1 MTFPSPPPPARDPV
15 PDPSVDP
22 VPYPAPYEEP
32 WGRLAGDL
40 RAVAASTG
48 LKVRELWRRNG
59 EGDLSVPGF
68 WPAGWAALFW
78 PLLLA
83 LGLASLLALGLGLAR
98 GLGGLPSASPSAS
111 LSAPEL
117 SPPAPRAEP
126 RSSPRAVPEPK
137 AVLDRAAVLDREP
150 GPDREPGLERQTA
163 GGAASV
169 PEPPPTLELDPL
181 LGLLVQ
187 DDSGTLIASARPVP
201 AEGRLD
207 LELSNLFQALPDAR
221 RQQQADA
228 WLQRSRD
235 LGYEHLRLLDA
246 EGVVMGQAA
255 RVGGGM
261 VLLDPPGPAG
271 S

>member
-1 MTFPSPPPPARDPV
+1 M
-15 PDPSVDP
+15 
-22 VPYPAPYEEP
+22 PYPAPYEEP

-68 WPAGWAALFW
+68 WPTAWAALFW

-111 LSAPEL
+111 LSSPEL
-117 SPPAPRAEP
+117 SPPAPRALP
-126 RSSPRAVPEPK
+126 RSSPRAVSEPK
-137 AVLDRAAVLDREP
+137 AVWDRAAVL
-150 GPDREPGLERQTA
+150 DREPGLERQTA

-169 PEPPPTLELDPL
+169 PAPPPTLELDSL
-181 LGLLVQ
+181 LGLLIQ

-207 LELSNLFQALPDAR
+207 LELSNLFQALPDPL

-246 EGVVMGQAA
+246 DGVVMGQAA

-261 VLLDPPGPAG
+261 VLLDPRGPAG
-271 S
+271 P

>member
-15 PDPSVDP
+15 PDPSGDP

-68 WPAGWAALFW
+68 WPAAWAALFW

-111 LSAPEL
+111 LSSPEL
-117 SPPAPRAEP
+117 SPPAPRALP
-126 RSSPRAVPEPK
+126 RSSPRVVPEPK
-137 AVLDRAAVLDREP
+137 PELKAVWDRATVLD
-150 GPDREPGLERQTA
+150 RQTA

-169 PEPPPTLELDPL
+169 PAPPPTLELDPL
-181 LGLLVQ
+181 LGLLIQ

-207 LELSNLFQALPDAR
+207 LELSNLFQALPDPR

>member
-1 MTFPSPPPPARDPV
+1 
-15 PDPSVDP
+15 

-111 LSAPEL
+111 LSSPEL
-117 SPPAPRAEP
+117 SPPAPRALP
-126 RSSPRAVPEPK
+126 RSSPRALPEPK
-137 AVLDRAAVLDREP
+137 PELKAVWE
-150 GPDREPGLERQTA
+150 REPGLERQTA

-181 LGLLVQ
+181 LGLLIQ

-235 LGYEHLRLLDA
+235 LGYEHLRLLDPD
-246 EGVVMGQAA
+246 GVVMGQAA